1 MKKATQAWL
10 EFAHRDLEAA
20 KLLAGNEYVS
30 NAVLFHSQQCVE
42 KCLKALLEESGTPVP
57 HIHNVVKLAALLEE
71 EGKILVALDEEELDL
86 VDAVYIDTRYPTG
99 LGLLPAGFPTKED
112 ARAVLR
118 IAEKLYEETS
128 KCLSG

>member
-20 KLLAGNEYVS
+20 KLLAENEYVS

-42 KCLKALLEESGTPVP
+42 KCLKALLEESGVPVP
-57 HIHNVVKLAALLEE
+57 HIHSVVKLSALLQE
-71 EGKILVALDEEELDL
+71 EGKTSISLDEDELDL

-99 LGLLPAGFPTKED
+99 LGLLPSGFPTKED
-112 ARAVLR
+112 AKAILR
-118 IAEKLYEETS
+118 IAEKLYKETF
-128 KCLSG
+128 KRLTG